1 MDDLNYMR
9 LPGYRG
15 GTIEYY
21 QEDAVRDED
30 DVITYLEGVFT
41 SLDGNSFWGRLSF
54 EDGKPEELELL
65 DVNGS
70 TIDYIYF

>member
-1 MDDLNYMR
+1 MDDLTYMR

-21 QEDAVRDED
+21 REDAVRDED
-30 DVITYLEGVFT
+30 GVITYLEGVFT

>member
-9 LPGYRG
+9 LPGYCG
-15 GTIEYY
+15 GTIEYS
-21 QEDAVRDED
+21 QEDAVRNED

-41 SLDGNSFWGRLSF
+41 SRGGNSFWGRLIF
-54 EDGKPEELELL
+54 EDGKPDELELL

>member
-1 MDDLNYMR
+1 MDELTYMR

-30 DVITYLEGVFT
+30 DVINYLEGVFT
-41 SLDGNSFWGRLSF
+41 SREGNSFWGRLSL

-65 DVNGS
+65 DVNGN